1 MSLNRKDI
9 EAYLNS
15 DDPKF
20 KNTIEKSALSDE
32 FDNAALDGWND
43 FPEAKMNRLDKRY
56 TKQSFWGIKITIAV
70 LLALTGAFIIY
81 NFQSKDDSQKN
92 IRTTLKENKTDTVIL
107 EKTDYIIPQPIKEMD
122 ELPVKKQIQ
131 VATIIKDF
139 KEKSIIAETK
149 PNQLIEINLPTKKIE
164 SESSPSRS
172 IVQETFL
179 GKEIYLFDLKV
190 IDYRFYR
197 AKPEITTKQTLLTG
211 TPANLGEIPTEES
224 SEWENIEIPYIEY
237 LSKTMEY
244 FSKGQNKRALTRF
257 LEIINTY
264 PDDLNANFYAGLCY
278 YNLKEY
284 SSAINHFGKCSN
296 SDFKNF
302 IEESDWYKAKCY
314 IANNQQAEAKELLN
328 QIVAGKG
335 YYANQASKLLH

>member
-9 EAYLNS
+9 DSYLNS
-15 DDPKF
+15 DDPKY
-20 KNTIEKSALSDE
+20 KNTIEKNALNDE

-43 FPEAKMNRLDKRY
+43 FPEAKMTRLDKRFG
-56 TKQSFWGIKITIAV
+56 KQGNWGIQITIASLLV
-70 LLALTGAFIIY
+70 LSATLLIY
-81 NFQSKDDSQKN
+81 NFQSKDDSQKK
-92 IRTTLKENKTDTVIL
+92 IQTTSKENKINTIIL
-107 EKTDYIIPQPIKEMD
+107 EKTDYIIPQPIEELD
-122 ELPVKKQIQ
+122 ELPVKRQIQ
-131 VATIIKDF
+131 VATIINDF
-139 KEKSIIAETK
+139 KEKSIVEEIK
-149 PNQLIEINLPTKKIE
+149 PNQAIEINLPTKKIDN
-164 SESSPSRS
+164 ESSPSRS
-172 IVQETFL
+172 IVKETVL

-197 AKPEITTKQTLLTG
+197 AKPEITTKHTLLTG
-211 TPANLGEIPTEES
+211 TPANFGEILTEES
-224 SEWENIEIPYIEY
+224 LEWENIEIPYIEY

-284 SSAINHFGKCSN
+284 SSAINHFSKCSV

-302 IEESDWYKAKCY
+302 SEEEDWYRAKCY
-314 IANNQQAEAKELLN
+314 IANNQDAEAKELLN

-335 YYANQASKLLH
+335 YYANQAAKLLH

>member
-15 DDPKF
+15 EDPKF
-20 KNTIEKSALSDE
+20 KSIIEKKALNNE

-43 FPEAKMNRLDKRY
+43 FPEANMNRLDKRF
-56 TKQSFWGIKITIAV
+56 TKQNYWGIKIITV
-70 LLALTGAFIIY
+70 TLLSLTATLIFY

-92 IRTTLKENKTDTVIL
+92 IQTTKKANKPDTIIL
-107 EKTDYIIPQPIKEMD
+107 EKTDYIIPEPIKAMD
-122 ELPVKKQIQ
+122 ELPIKKQIQ
-131 VATIIKDF
+131 VATIINDF
-139 KEKSIIAETK
+139 KEKSIIEEIK
-149 PNQLIEINLPTKKIE
+149 PNQPTEINLPAKKIE
-164 SESSPSRS
+164 NEHSPATS
-172 IVQETFL
+172 IVKETFL

-197 AKPEITTKQTLLTG
+197 SKPEITTKQTLLTG
-211 TPANLGEIPTEES
+211 TPANFGEIPTEES

-278 YNLKEY
+278 FNLKEY
-284 SSAINHFGKCSN
+284 DSAINHFSKCSN

-302 IEESDWYKAKCY
+302 IEEVDWYKAKCY
-314 IANNQQAEAKELLN
+314 IANNQDAEAKELLN

-335 YYANQASKLLH
+335 YYANQAAKLLH

>member
-9 EAYLNS
+9 ETYLNS
-15 DDPKF
+15 DDSKF
-20 KNTIEKSALSDE
+20 KNSVEKSALNDE
-32 FDNAALDGWND
+32 FDHAALDGWND
-43 FPEAKMNRLDKRY
+43 FPEAKMNKLDNRFGKRGN
-56 TKQSFWGIKITIAV
+56 WGIQITIAT
-70 LLALTGAFIIY
+70 LLVVSAFLLVY
-81 NFQSKDDSQKN
+81 NFQSKDDSNKKIQ
-92 IRTTLKENKTDTVIL
+92 TTSKESKTDTIIL
-107 EKTDYIIPQPIKEMD
+107 EKTDYIIPQPIEEMD

-131 VATIIKDF
+131 VATIINDF
-139 KEKSIIAETK
+139 KEKSNLTETK
-149 PNQLIEINLPTKKIE
+149 PNQPIEINLPTKKIE
-164 SESSPSRS
+164 SEHSPATS
-172 IVQETFL
+172 IVKETFL

-197 AKPEITTKQTLLTG
+197 EKPEITTKQTLLTG
-211 TPANLGEIPTEES
+211 TPANFGEIPTEES

-257 LEIINTY
+257 LEIVNTY

-284 SSAINHFGKCSN
+284 SSAINHFNKCSN

-302 IEESDWYKAKCY
+302 TEEVDWYKAKCY

-328 QIVAGKG
+328 QIIAGKG
-335 YYANQASKLLH
+335 YYSNQAAKLLH